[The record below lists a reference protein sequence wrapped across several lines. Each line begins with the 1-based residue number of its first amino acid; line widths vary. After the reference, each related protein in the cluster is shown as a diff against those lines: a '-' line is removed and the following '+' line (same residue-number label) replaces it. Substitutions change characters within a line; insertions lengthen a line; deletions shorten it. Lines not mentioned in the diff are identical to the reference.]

1 MSLNDLL
8 VIKHI
13 SKIFR
18 NRRGSTEIRALD
30 DVTFSIKEGEKIAII
45 GESGSGKTTL
55 AKILVGLVQPDEG
68 EIIYQGRVI
77 IDKNKKIDDKARK
90 DFGIVFQDPYESLNP
105 TKTVFD
111 SISLPLRVRGIK
123 NKELLKELV
132 HNALMDVGLSP
143 PEEFMR
149 RYPHQLSGGQRQRV
163 ALARAIIYKP
173 KVLIADEP
181 TTMIDA
187 SLKSEIIKLLLNIK
201 QKFNMTLITITHEF
215 NIARIVADKL
225 VVMYKGR
232 IVEEGATSEILKSP
246 KHPYTQALIS
256 SIPSLNSK
264 LQLSFNSYNAITNSY
279 DEKEINTG
287 CKFYFRCPYKLEKCL
302 NKDPPLFSTEKS
314 KVRCFL
320 YE

>member
-132 HNALMDVGLSP
+132 YNALMDVGLSP

-225 VVMYKGR
+225 VIMYKGR

>member
-132 HNALMDVGLSP
+132 YNALMDVGLSP